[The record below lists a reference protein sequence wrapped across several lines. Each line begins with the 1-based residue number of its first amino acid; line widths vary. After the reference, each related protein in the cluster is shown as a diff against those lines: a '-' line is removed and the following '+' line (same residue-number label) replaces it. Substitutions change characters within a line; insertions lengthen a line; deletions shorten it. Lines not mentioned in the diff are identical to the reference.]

1 MFISTGGPQI
11 RSVWLNAV
19 FMLAFMASIASGASP
34 VCLELDENRRIRPA
48 FVVFSP
54 DGKWIAAMTSDETVL
69 WDFATKEKV
78 ATFKNRHEPDKNR
91 HEAEMTDI
99 AFSPDSQRLVCL
111 DSDGRVSLW
120 EGSAGWA
127 DAAER
132 EILGPLVGPD
142 GRQENAHGGRI
153 AISPDGTVLAVARKR
168 KGIELVAMDTGK
180 SVGELESERPVDP
193 VQFADQGKLLVVATG
208 GVAKKDQIV
217 EFWNVE
223 TLTAEEPLRTPP
235 PPLARFGVLNMAA
248 LSPTEKLLALT
259 MTDWFYFSE
268 VRLFELPSRRWVT
281 LTSNSRPGFPP
292 AFSPDGRLLAVPTH
306 RGPADPAAVLVWDVT
321 ARTWRR
327 LDCPPEVAQQN
338 LACFNAKFSPD
349 GRYVAAGL
357 THPQIAVCIWDLQA
371 AEASTGETGSW
382 SGSSL
387 PTPNW
392 TPQGGTAPES
402 PKRQAR
408 RRSRR

>member
-1 MFISTGGPQI
+1 MSFLLGSNQV
-11 RSVWLNAV
+11 RSVSVLAAILLV
-19 FMLAFMASIASGASP
+19 FQPNIASGASP
-34 VCLELDENRRIRPA
+34 VCLELGGDGRHTGPA
-48 FVVFSP
+48 FIVFSP
-54 DGKWIAAMTSDETVL
+54 DGKWIAARTSYEVVL

-78 ATFKNRHEPDKNR
+78 ATCKNQHQTEK
-91 HEAEMTDI
+91 TDM

-111 DSDGRVSLW
+111 DIDGCVSLW

-132 EILGPLVGPD
+132 VLLSPAVGPD
-142 GRQENAHGGRI
+142 GRQKTAAEKTTGGCI
-153 AISPDGTVLAVARKR
+153 AISPDGTVLAVARKH

-180 SVGELESERPVDP
+180 SVGDLESERPVDSG
-193 VQFADQGKLLVVATG
+193 QFADQGKLLVVATG

-235 PPLARFGVLNMAA
+235 PPLARFGVVNLAA

-259 MTDWFYFSE
+259 MTDGFYFSE

-281 LTSNSRPGFPP
+281 LTSNSRPGFWP

-306 RGPADPAAVLVWDVT
+306 RGPADPAAVLLWDVT

-338 LACFNAKFSPD
+338 LACYNAKFSPD

-357 THPQIAVCIWDLQA
+357 THPQFAVCIWDLQA
-371 AEASTGETGSW
+371 AEASTGESRSW

-387 PTPNW
+387 PVPNR
-392 TPQGGTAPES
+392 TPQGGTVPDS
-402 PKRQAR
+402 PTRQAR
-408 RRSRR
+408 QRNRR

>member
-1 MFISTGGPQI
+1 MFILSGGPQI
-11 RSVWLNAV
+11 RSVWLNAL
-19 FMLAFMASIASGASP
+19 FILAFMANIASGASP
-34 VCLELDENRRIRPA
+34 VCLELGGNRQIRPA
-48 FVVFSP
+48 FAVFSP
-54 DGKWIAAMTSDETVL
+54 DGKWIAASTSDEVVL

-78 ATFKNRHEPDKNR
+78 ATFKNRR
-91 HEAEMTDI
+91 EAEIT
-99 AFSPDSQRLVCL
+99 FSPDSQRLVCL
-111 DSDGRVSLW
+111 DIDGCVSLW

-132 EILGPLVGPD
+132 VLLSPAVGPD
-142 GRQENAHGGRI
+142 GRQETAAEKTTGGCI
-153 AISPDGTVLAVARKR
+153 SISPDGTVLAVARKH

-180 SVGELESERPVDP
+180 SVGDLESERPVDSG
-193 VQFADQGKLLVVATG
+193 QFADQGKLLVVATG

-235 PPLARFGVLNMAA
+235 PPLARFGVVNLAA

-281 LTSNSRPGFPP
+281 LTSNSRPGFWP

-306 RGPADPAAVLVWDVT
+306 RGPADPAAVLLWDVT

-371 AEASTGETGSW
+371 PEASTGESGSW

-392 TPQGGTAPES
+392 TSQGGTAPDS

-408 RRSRR
+408 QRSRR